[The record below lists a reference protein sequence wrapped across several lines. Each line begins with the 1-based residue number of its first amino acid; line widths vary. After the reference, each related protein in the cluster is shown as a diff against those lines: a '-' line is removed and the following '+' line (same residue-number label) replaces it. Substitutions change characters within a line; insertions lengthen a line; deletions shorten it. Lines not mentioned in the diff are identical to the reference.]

1 MESLGL
7 SLFRKSRSSAEEMLV
22 GSSWV
27 LVGTWA
33 FRLNKTARDKWA
45 PETASLSE
53 EECSAA
59 ASPWSH
65 QQQPIAS
72 MSLPGPTF
80 FPCHLT
86 SPHLTSLSLTRR
98 PDGADGSAQRIK
110 TGEGGPRSIHE
121 SSSVTTAVCRD
132 GSNLI
137 LSIEAN

>member
-7 SLFRKSRSSAEEMLV
+7 SLFRKSRSFAEEMLV

-27 LVGTWA
+27 LAGTWA
-33 FRLNKTARDKWA
+33 FRLNKTGWDKWA

-59 ASPWSH
+59 VSPRSH

-86 SPHLTSLSLTRR
+86 SPHLTSLTRR
-98 PDGADGSAQRIK
+98 PDGADGSARRIK
-110 TGEGGPRSIHE
+110 TGEGAGPTIDPRE
-121 SSSVTTAVCRD
+121 QLCNNCR
-132 GSNLI
+132 L
-137 LSIEAN
+137 L